1 MNSMMPEKDFPYDKD
16 TLVVLIARC
25 AEGHAII
32 QQHGN
37 HWVARPLPK
46 QFQDANLKEV
56 LRGWLYLRSSLL
68 QHRLVHVLNDR
79 LFDVVFITKDRV
91 NTPLIEAKG
100 KAHV

>member
-25 AEGHAII
+25 AEGNAII
-32 QQHGN
+32 KQHGN

-68 QHRLVHVLNDR
+68 QHRFVHVLNDR

-91 NTPLIEAKG
+91 NTPLIEAKE

>member
-32 QQHGN
+32 EQHGN

-56 LRGWLYLRSSLL
+56 LRAHRNERSFGHSASPPLYLCSTVGSAWCTSRWPS
-68 QHRLVHVLNDR
+68 
-79 LFDVVFITKDRV
+79 
-91 NTPLIEAKG
+91 
-100 KAHV
+100 